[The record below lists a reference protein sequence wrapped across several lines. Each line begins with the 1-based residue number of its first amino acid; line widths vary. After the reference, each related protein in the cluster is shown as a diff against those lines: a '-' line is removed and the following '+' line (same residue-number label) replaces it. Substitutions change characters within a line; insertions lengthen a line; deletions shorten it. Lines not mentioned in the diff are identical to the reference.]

1 MKFDAKKIV
10 ERLKEHYSFSE
21 DKELAV
27 FLGINN
33 QKVYNW
39 KKRNTLDLAVILAK
53 CPDVDF
59 NWLLR
64 GVAMNDKG
72 REEIES
78 LKARLAAIE
87 KKLGKAGV

>member
-10 ERLKEHYSFSE
+10 ERLKENYAFSE

-39 KKRNTLDLAVILAK
+39 KKRNTLDLTVILAK
-53 CPDVDF
+53 CPDLDL
-59 NWLLR
+59 NWLFR
-64 GVAMNDKG
+64 GAALSDKG
-72 REEIES
+72 REEIEA
-78 LKARLAAIE
+78 LKKRLAALE
-87 KKLGKAGV
+87 KKVKA